1 MKNLKI
7 IAVSALLASSFAFG
21 ADAKAVA
28 DKSFALDK
36 EASVLM
42 SKLGK
47 ICEQKHALM
56 MDATKGMSDDEAKK
70 FRKDYKY
77 EMRQNM
83 AKLGKDEEFYP
94 SACKVFMKGAKKQ
107 KCVGQD
113 CPAKKPRGANAPGMG
128 AGANAQ

>member
-7 IAVSALLASSFAFG
+7 IVAGALLASFAFG
-21 ADAKAVA
+21 ADAKATA
-28 DKSFALDK
+28 EKSFKLDK
-36 EASVLM
+36 EASALM
-42 SKLGK
+42 QKLGK

-56 MDATKGMSDDEAKK
+56 LEATKGMSEDEAKK
-70 FRKDYKY
+70 FRKDYRY

-94 SACKVFMKGAKKQ
+94 SACKAFGKGAKKQ

-113 CPAKKPRGANAPGMG
+113 CPAKKPRGANA
-128 AGANAQ
+128 Q

>member
-7 IAVSALLASSFAFG
+7 IVAGALLASFAFS
-21 ADAKAVA
+21 ADAKDVA
-28 DKSFALDK
+28 AKSFKLDK
-36 EASVLM
+36 EASALM
-42 SKLGK
+42 QKLGK

-56 MDATKGMSDDEAKK
+56 IDATKGMSEEDAKK

-94 SACKVFMKGAKKQ
+94 SACKAFMKGAKKPRCQ
-107 KCVGQD
+107 GEN
-113 CPAKKPRGANAPGMG
+113 CPARPMKKAEL
-128 AGANAQ
+128 

>member
-7 IAVSALLASSFAFG
+7 IAASVLLASFAFG

-28 DKSFALDK
+28 NKSFELDK

-47 ICEQKHALM
+47 ICEQKHTLM
-56 MDATKGMSDDEAKK
+56 MEATKGMSEDEAKK

-83 AKLGKDEEFYP
+83 AKLGKEEEFYP
-94 SACKVFMKGAKKQ
+94 SACRAFMKGAKKPRCQ
-107 KCVGQD
+107 GEN
-113 CPAKKPRGANAPGMG
+113 CPARPMK
-128 AGANAQ
+128 